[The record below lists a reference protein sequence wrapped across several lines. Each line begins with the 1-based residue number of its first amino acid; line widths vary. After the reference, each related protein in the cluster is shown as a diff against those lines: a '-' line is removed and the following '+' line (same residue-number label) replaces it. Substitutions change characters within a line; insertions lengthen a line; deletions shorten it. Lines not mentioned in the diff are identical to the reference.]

1 MVKKQKPQTVRLNLT
16 VEEAQTLF
24 DVCCSIGGDP
34 ITTRRRYTNSIK
46 CQLEATGKINTN
58 ILNSMR
64 DMNPSH
70 REIRFV
76 EKTW

>member
-1 MVKKQKPQTVRLNLT
+1 MAKKNSRSVRLDLT

-34 ITTRRRYTNSIK
+34 TSSRRQHTNSIK
-46 CQLEATGKINTN
+46 QMLAASGKINPDVK
-58 ILNSMR
+58 NSNR

-70 REIRFV
+70 RYIYFE
-76 EKTW
+76 